1 MKYPLDSFR
10 QLYFISGF
18 LKMDFFK
25 RITLL
30 SALLLSAA
38 STASAFVPRSTT
50 CTPSHANG
58 GLFMSAVAES
68 ATDADTGARSIDNIR
83 NIAVIAHVDHGKT
96 TLVDAL
102 IRQSGVFRDEGQ
114 ADDAGERVM
123 DSEDQERERGITILS
138 KNLAVQRDGVK
149 INIMDTPGHADF
161 GGEVERV
168 LNMCDGVILLVDSV
182 EGPKPQTRF
191 VLDKA
196 LSKGMNALVCVNK
209 VDRPAA
215 RVDYVVDNVFD
226 LFVDLGATDE
236 QTDFKV
242 VYASGI
248 QGRAGTEPDNLAD
261 DMGPLFDAILD
272 SIRAPTVEKP
282 EPEALQALVSNIDFD
297 PFKGKMGIAR
307 ITNGSVKTGQAI
319 ALAHPDKDKKTGRIN
334 ELFVFDNLGKQEVK
348 EASAGEIIMFT
359 GVEGVEIGD
368 TLITNENAGAN
379 AAEPLE
385 PIAVEQPT
393 VRMTIGV
400 NKSPLAGQEGKFL
413 TSRMIRDRL
422 FKELDRNVALQV
434 EETDSADRYEVSGRG
449 QLHLTVLIETM
460 RREGFELE
468 VGPPTVIIKENEE
481 TGKKEEP
488 WESVEVRVPEEYNG
502 PVIDLLNNRKGE
514 LQDMGLEEGSNMS
527 VVKYLVPTRGML
539 GLRSALLSSTRGTA
553 IIDSVFDSYRPMI
566 AEGIQARDKGSLL
579 AFADGDATTFGIT
592 GAQSRGSMF
601 VSVGDAV
608 YNGMIIGINQRPGD
622 LEVNICKTKALNNMR
637 AASKDKDS
645 GVIAPIEMSLDS
657 CVEYLASDEILE
669 VTPSLFR
676 MSKNPAMKTKGKGKK

>member
-1 MKYPLDSFR
+1 M
-10 QLYFISGF
+10 YF
-18 LKMDFFK
+18 
-25 RITLL
+25 
-30 SALLLSAA
+30 
-38 STASAFVPRSTT
+38 
-50 CTPSHANG
+50 
-58 GLFMSAVAES
+58 
-68 ATDADTGARSIDNIR
+68 R

-102 IRQSGVFRDEGQ
+102 IRQSGVFRDDGQ
-114 ADDAGERVM
+114 AADAGERVM

-168 LNMCDGVILLVDSV
+168 LNMCDGVLLLVDSV

-196 LSKGMNALVCVNK
+196 LKKGMNALVVVNK

-242 VYASGI
+242 IYASGL
-248 QGRAGTEPDNLAD
+248 QGKAGNSADDLAD
-261 DMGPLFDAILD
+261 DMGPLFDAILAN
-272 SIRAPTVEKP
+272 IRAPTCENP
-282 EPEALQALVSNIDFD
+282 EPEALQAMVSNIDFD

-307 ITNGSVKTGQAI
+307 ITNGSVKSGQAI
-319 ALAHPDKDKKTGRIN
+319 ALAHPDKEKKTGRVS
-334 ELFVFDNLGKQEVK
+334 ELFVFDNLGKRDVK
-348 EASAGEIIMFT
+348 AASAGEIIMFS
-359 GVEGVEIGD
+359 GIEDVAIGD
-368 TLITNENAGAN
+368 TLVTNEAAGAN

-400 NKSPLAGQEGKFL
+400 NKSPLAGKEGKFL

-422 FKELDRNVALQV
+422 FKELDRNVALNV

-468 VGPPTVIIKENEE
+468 VGPPTVIIKENPE

-488 WESVEVRVPEEYNG
+488 WEAVEVRVPEEYNG

-514 LQDMGLEEGSNMS
+514 LQDMGLEESSGMS
-527 VVKYLVPTRGML
+527 VVKYLIPTRGML

-553 IIDSVFDSYRPMI
+553 LIDSVFDSYKTMI
-566 AEGIQARDKGSLL
+566 DGGIQARDKGSLL
-579 AFADGDATTFGIT
+579 AFADGEATTFGIG

-601 VSVGDAV
+601 VNVGDDV
-608 YNGMIIGINQRPGD
+608 YNGMIIGIHQRPGD
-622 LEVNICKTKALNNMR
+622 LEVNVCKTKQLNNMR
-637 AASKDKDS
+637 AASKDNNA
-645 GVIAPIEMSLDS
+645 GIITPIEMSLDS
-657 CVEYLASDEILE
+657 CVEYLAVDEILE

-676 MSKNPAMKTKGKGKK
+676 MSKNPALAKKGKGKK